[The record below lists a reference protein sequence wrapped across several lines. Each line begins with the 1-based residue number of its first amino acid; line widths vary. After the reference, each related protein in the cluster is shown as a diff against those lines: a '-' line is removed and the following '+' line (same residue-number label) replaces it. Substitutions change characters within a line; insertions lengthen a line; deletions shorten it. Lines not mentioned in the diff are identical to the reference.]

1 MDTVTVSGKSW
12 LTTLLLSA
20 LLGLWGIH
28 RFYVNKPI
36 SGVVWLLTGGCLGV
50 GYIID
55 IINIASGAFKDGSGA
70 VILSDNQREKIQ
82 GSAPQRSSGDAMEQ
96 LKKLGELR
104 SAGIITSEEF
114 EAKKS
119 ILLNKII

>member
-1 MDTVTVSGKSW
+1 MDNVVVSEKNW

-20 LLGLWGIH
+20 LLGFWGIH
-28 RFYVNKPI
+28 RFYANKPV
-36 SGVVWLLTGGCLGV
+36 SGVVWLLTCGCLGV

-55 IINIASGAFKDGSGA
+55 IITIASGTFKDGSGA
-70 VILSDNQREKIQ
+70 VILSDNQREKIC
-82 GSAPQRSSGDAMEQ
+82 GAAPQRSSGDAMEQ
-96 LKKLGELR
+96 LKKLGELHA
-104 SAGIITSEEF
+104 AGIITSEEF